1 MLTNILVYTFLEL
14 LSLLHVHHTMQRHFG
29 VSLFYQ
35 LAFTLESGWRMFLSE
50 FTAWILLIFQFLLV
64 HSGKDCFVQLLT
76 GWLEVLQVVF
86 WAVSSHSR
94 CLA

>member
-14 LSLLHVHHTMQRHFG
+14 LSLLYVHHTMQRHFG

-64 HSGKDCFVQLLT
+64 HSGENPSDADLT
-76 GWLEVLQVVF
+76 FQFAWGKARHDAAPE
-86 WAVSSHSR
+86 
-94 CLA
+94 